1 LDGRCHRF
9 PAWPAFQGKR
19 TKLAQDFIQAEAV
32 TEGIA
37 MHDNQSGEP
46 LEGYRRFLCGVAFVA
61 RAFAVS
67 VEVFLHRADSFG
79 ERYLGLQAGAALL
92 LIFFWPV
99 FCEPHH
105 DPTPMFIYAG
115 AYALACVVI
124 RARLQLRRKRGL
136 PQPHTRYNGTPE
148 LLRRFKRLDEV
159 KVKQT
164 VEPFMTFAIGAVILN
179 FSPPLGG
186 YLMIASA
193 GMLISNGLAAEYE
206 RRRVSDMHD
215 AYLEQRG
222 VAERFRD
229 MRGE

>member
-1 LDGRCHRF
+1 
-9 PAWPAFQGKR
+9 
-19 TKLAQDFIQAEAV
+19 
-32 TEGIA
+32 
-37 MHDNQSGEP
+37 MNDNQSAGP
-46 LEGYRRFLCGVAFVA
+46 LEGYRNFIGLISFVA

-105 DPTPMFIYAG
+105 DATPMIYFAG
-115 AYALACVVI
+115 LFVLSCMLVRI
-124 RARLQLRRKRGL
+124 RVFVRRRRGG
-136 PQPHTRYNGTPE
+136 PQPHARYSGTPE
-148 LLRRFKRLDEV
+148 LLHRFKRLDEV

-164 VEPFMTFAIGAVILN
+164 VEPFLTFAIGAVMLN

-193 GMLISNGLAAEYE
+193 GLLISNGQVAEYE

>member
-1 LDGRCHRF
+1 
-9 PAWPAFQGKR
+9 
-19 TKLAQDFIQAEAV
+19 
-32 TEGIA
+32 
-37 MHDNQSGEP
+37 MHDNQSGGP
-46 LEGYRRFLCGVAFVA
+46 LEGYRRFLGGIAFVA

-79 ERYLGLQAGAALL
+79 ERYLGLQAGASLL

-99 FCEPHH
+99 LCEPHH
-105 DPTPMFIYAG
+105 DPTPMICFAG
-115 AYALACVVI
+115 LFVLSCMLVRV
-124 RARLQLRRKRGL
+124 RVFLRRRRGG
-136 PQPHTRYNGTPE
+136 PQPHTRYSGTPD
-148 LLRRFKRLDEV
+148 LVHRFKRLDEV

-193 GMLISNGLAAEYE
+193 GLLISNGLAAEYE

>member
-1 LDGRCHRF
+1 
-9 PAWPAFQGKR
+9 
-19 TKLAQDFIQAEAV
+19 
-32 TEGIA
+32 

-46 LEGYRRFLCGVAFVA
+46 LEGYRRFLGGIAFVA

-67 VEVFLHRADSFG
+67 IEVFLHRADSFG

-99 FCEPHH
+99 FCERHH
-105 DPTPMFIYAG
+105 DPTPMLCFAG
-115 AYALACVVI
+115 MFVLSCMLVRV
-124 RARLQLRRKRGL
+124 RTFLRRRRGG
-136 PQPHTRYNGTPE
+136 PQPHTRYSGTPE
-148 LLRRFKRLDEV
+148 LVHRFKRLDEV

-164 VEPFMTFAIGAVILN
+164 VEPFMTFAIGGVVLN

-193 GMLISNGLAAEYE
+193 GLLISNGLAAEYE

>member
-1 LDGRCHRF
+1 MNDQQSAGPLDGFRKF
-9 PAWPAFQGKR
+9 MV
-19 TKLAQDFIQAEAV
+19 LI
-32 TEGIA
+32 
-37 MHDNQSGEP
+37 
-46 LEGYRRFLCGVAFVA
+46 AFVA

-67 VEVFLHRADSFG
+67 VEVIWHRADTFG

-99 FCEPHH
+99 LCEPHH
-105 DPTPMFIYAG
+105 DPAPMFCFAG
-115 AYALACVVI
+115 LFVLSCMLVRV
-124 RARLQLRRKRGL
+124 RVFLRRRRGG
-136 PQPHTRYNGTPE
+136 PQPHTRYSGTPE
-148 LLRRFKRLDEV
+148 LLQRFKRLDEG

-164 VEPFMTFAIGAVILN
+164 VEPFLTFIVGAIMLN

-193 GMLISNGLAAEYE
+193 GLLISNGLAAEYE

>member
-1 LDGRCHRF
+1 
-9 PAWPAFQGKR
+9 
-19 TKLAQDFIQAEAV
+19 
-32 TEGIA
+32 
-37 MHDNQSGEP
+37 MHDDQSAGP
-46 LEGYRRFLCGVAFVA
+46 FDGLRRFLGGVAFVA
-61 RAFAVS
+61 RAFEAS
-67 VEVFLHRADSFG
+67 VVVFLHEPGSFG
-79 ERYLGLQAGAALL
+79 ERYLGLQAGVALL

-99 FCEPHH
+99 LCEPHH
-105 DPTPMFIYAG
+105 DATPMLIYAG
-115 AYALACVVI
+115 AYCLACVVI

-136 PQPHTRYNGTPE
+136 PQPHTRYSGSPG
-148 LLRRFKRLDEV
+148 LLRRFRRMDEV
-159 KVKQT
+159 KAKQI
-164 VEPFMTFAIGAVILN
+164 VEPFLTFAVGAVMLN

-193 GMLISNGLAAEYE
+193 GLMISNGLAAEYE

>member
-1 LDGRCHRF
+1 
-9 PAWPAFQGKR
+9 
-19 TKLAQDFIQAEAV
+19 
-32 TEGIA
+32 
-37 MHDNQSGEP
+37 MHDNQSEG
-46 LEGYRRFLCGVAFVA
+46 LFEGYRRFLGGIAFVA

-67 VEVFLHRADSFG
+67 VEVFLHRADTFG

-99 FCEPHH
+99 LCEPHH
-105 DPTPMFIYAG
+105 DATPMLCFAG
-115 AYALACVVI
+115 LFVLSCMLVRV
-124 RARLQLRRKRGL
+124 RVFLRRRRGG
-136 PQPHTRYNGTPE
+136 PQPHTRYSGTPE
-148 LLRRFKRLDEV
+148 LLQRFKRLDEV
-159 KVKQT
+159 KAKQT
-164 VEPFMTFAIGAVILN
+164 VEPFLTFIVGAVMLN

-193 GMLISNGLAAEYE
+193 GLLISNGLAAEYE

-215 AYLEQRG
+215 SYLEQRG